1 MPEFASVEQ
10 IRRRFPAL
18 ARMHNGHPVAYFDG
32 PGGTQ
37 VPRRVSDAMTEY
49 LLQHNANTDWA
60 FPSSQET
67 DQALFEAR
75 GALADW
81 IGGSA
86 DEIVF
91 GANMTT
97 LTLHLGRALGRDWR
111 AGDVVVVTEL
121 DHHANSDTWRS
132 LAKERGLEVRTIRMR
147 PEDGCLDAEDVAR
160 KLTPGTRLLAVGA
173 ASNALGTINEVA
185 QLVKQAHAVG
195 ALAFVDGVHY
205 ASHHMADVRAWNC
218 DFFVCSAYKFYGP
231 HVGVLWGRRE
241 LLERLDAPRLEPAP
255 AQAPERLE
263 TGTLNH
269 EGIVGAAAAV
279 DFLASL
285 SEAHAPRRERLGR
298 VSQCLQQRG
307 ADLLR
312 RLWEGLRAIS
322 GVELYGLPPGGH
334 RTPTLSFTLAGRDAI
349 DVAIALAARGIFV
362 SHGDFYASTVVRVL
376 GHERDGLV
384 RAGCAAYTTADE
396 VERLVEGVRHLV

>member
-10 IRRRFPAL
+10 IRRHFPAL
-18 ARMHNGHPVAYFDG
+18 ARTHNGHPVAYFDG

-37 VPRRVSDAMTEY
+37 VPRRVVAAMTEY
-49 LLQHNANTDWA
+49 LLQHNANTD
-60 FPSSQET
+60 S
-67 DQALFEAR
+67 
-75 GALADW
+75 
-81 IGGSA
+81 
-86 DEIVF
+86 
-91 GANMTT
+91 
-97 LTLHLGRALGRDWR
+97 WR
-111 AGDVVVVTEL
+111 A
-121 DHHANSDTWRS
+121 

-147 PEDGCLDAEDVAR
+147 PEDGRLDQEDVAR

-173 ASNALGTINEVA
+173 ASNALGTINDVA
-185 QLVKQAHAVG
+185 QLVRQAHAVG

-205 ASHHMADVRAWNC
+205 SSHHMADVRAWNC

-231 HVGVLWGRRE
+231 HVGVLWGRGE
-241 LLERLDAPRLEPAP
+241 LLEKMDAPRLEPAP

-285 SEAHAPRRERLGR
+285 SQAQVPRRERLGR
-298 VSQCLQQRG
+298 VSQCLRQRG
-307 ADLLR
+307 AELLR
-312 RLWEGLRAIS
+312 RLWEGLRAIP
-322 GVELYGLPPGGH
+322 GVELYGLPPGGE
-334 RTPTLSFTLAGRDAI
+334 RMPTVSFTLAGRDARE
-349 DVAIALAARGIFV
+349 VATALAARGIFV
-362 SHGDFYASTVVRVL
+362 SHGDFYASTVARVL

-384 RAGCAAYTTADE
+384 RAGCAVYTSADE

>member
-10 IRRRFPAL
+10 IRRHFPAL
-18 ARMHNGHPVAYFDG
+18 ARTHNGHPVAYFDG

-37 VPRRVSDAMTEY
+37 VPRRVVAAMTEY

-60 FPSSQET
+60 FPTSQET

-81 IGGSA
+81 VGGSA

-97 LTLHLGRALGRDWR
+97 LTLHIGRALGREWR
-111 AGDVVVVTEL
+111 SGDVVVVTEL
-121 DHHANSDTWRS
+121 DHHANSDTWRA

-147 PEDGCLDAEDVAR
+147 PEDGRLDQEDVAR

-173 ASNALGTINEVA
+173 ASNALGTINDVA
-185 QLVKQAHAVG
+185 QLVRQAHAVG

-205 ASHHMADVRAWNC
+205 SSHHMADVRAWNC

-231 HVGVLWGRRE
+231 HVGVLWGRGE
-241 LLERLDAPRLEPAP
+241 LLEKMDAPRLEPAP

-285 SEAHAPRRERLGR
+285 SQAQVPRRERLVR
-298 VSQCLQQRG
+298 VSQCLRQRG
-307 ADLLR
+307 AELLR
-312 RLWEGLRAIS
+312 RLWEGLRAIP
-322 GVELYGLPPGGH
+322 GVELYGLPQVQWPPPAH
-334 RTPTLSFTLAGRDAI
+334 P
-349 DVAIALAARGIFV
+349 
-362 SHGDFYASTVVRVL
+362 VR
-376 GHERDGLV
+376 
-384 RAGCAAYTTADE
+384 RA
-396 VERLVEGVRHLV
+396 